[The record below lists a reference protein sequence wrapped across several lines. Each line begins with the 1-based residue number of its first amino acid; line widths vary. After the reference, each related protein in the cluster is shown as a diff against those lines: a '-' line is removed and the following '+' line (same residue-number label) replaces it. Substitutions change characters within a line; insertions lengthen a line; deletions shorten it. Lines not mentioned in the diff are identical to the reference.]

1 MTVQEASMDGR
12 LTTVFAAAAAIGAS
26 FYVFLAPGG
35 NKKKGV
41 KRGKKSRII

>member
-12 LTTVFAAAAAIGAS
+12 LTVFAAAAAIGAS